1 VTPRALVLRALGLG
15 DVLTAVPALRAVRRG
30 LPDHELVLAAPA
42 GIGALVTG
50 GGLVDRVLPTE
61 GLGPLAWQGPAPEV
75 AVDLHGSGPQSH
87 RLLASLGPGRLVA
100 YACAEVRVDGPAW
113 VDDEHEVRRWCRL
126 VADAGWPADP
136 DELHLPPA
144 DVANP
149 APGVVVV
156 HPGAAYPSRRWPAE
170 RFAAVADWLRTEG
183 HDVVVTG
190 SAEEVALAREVAEAA
205 GLPGSCVLAGRTDL
219 PALSALVAG
228 AELVVCGDTGVAHL
242 ASAHRTPSVVVFGPV
257 APALWGPPA
266 AGPHTVV
273 WRGGTREARGG
284 RGDPHGTEL
293 DAALVATDVA
303 DVIDAVRDRLQ
314 DTGAQ
319 DPTWGAAT
327 LRRW

>member
-1 VTPRALVLRALGLG
+1 VSVRLQAGNADDVLMRALHGPGWRAGAG
-15 DVLTAVPALRAVRRG
+15 ESGGRRG
-30 LPDHELVLAAPA
+30 RHLATTLA
-42 GIGALVTG
+42 G
-50 GGLVDRVLPTE
+50 
-61 GLGPLAWQGPAPEV
+61 LA
-75 AVDLHGSGPQSH
+75 
-87 RLLASLGPGRLVA
+87 
-100 YACAEVRVDGPAW
+100 
-113 VDDEHEVRRWCRL
+113 
-126 VADAGWPADP
+126 
-136 DELHLPPA
+136 
-144 DVANP
+144 
-149 APGVVVV
+149 
-156 HPGAAYPSRRWPAE
+156 
-170 RFAAVADWLRTEG
+170 
-183 HDVVVTG
+183 G
-190 SAEEVALAREVAEAA
+190 SADLLALARAVAAA
-205 GLPGSCVLAGRTDL
+205 GR
-219 PALSALVAG
+219 
-228 AELVVCGDTGVAHL
+228 VVCGDTGVAHL